1 MLALFS
7 LAAAFVVPAP
17 LAHSA
22 RALRVAAP
30 SMVDIPRITLPDAV
44 GGVLQEQD
52 LNNPNDLSTTDYNT
66 YSAAAIGGTLIL
78 FLLPLFDLLSL
89 PGDLVF
95 SALIGGGALAYLSL
109 RKDDVGK
116 YANQFGG
123 YVMVAVDKVA
133 EATPGIQDKVNDLI
147 KQIKGD

>member
-1 MLALFS
+1 
-7 LAAAFVVPAP
+7 
-17 LAHSA
+17 
-22 RALRVAAP
+22 
-30 SMVDIPRITLPDAV
+30 MVDIPRITLPDAI

-52 LNNPNDLSTTDYNT
+52 LKNPNDLSDDEYNT
-66 YSAAAIGGTLIL
+66 YSAATIGGSLIL
-78 FLLPLFDLLSL
+78 FLLPLFDILSL
-89 PGDLVF
+89 PGDLVL
-95 SALIGGGALAYLSL
+95 SALLGGGLCAYLSL